1 MMAQRNLIAG
11 VILTALGIF
20 YGILTVGLPNLSL
33 PGTPGPTLFPWLI
46 TTGWV
51 VLSSALLLF
60 GMLGVRNQSKET
72 EKRSLS
78 KKPFIVLIAF
88 LAYLAVLP
96 FIGFILSSTFFF
108 AGLMWLYG
116 ERHKVKI
123 TLTSIILPSM
133 IFYIFSIGLGIFLP
147 NGPW

>member
-20 YGILTVGLPNLSL
+20 YGLLTVGLPHLSL

-72 EKRSLS
+72 EKRSVP

-88 LAYLAVLP
+88 LAYLPYFRSLVLSYQA
-96 FIGFILSSTFFF
+96 LSFLLVLCGSMENAIRSKLHLHLSFF
-108 AGLMWLYG
+108 
-116 ERHKVKI
+116 
-123 TLTSIILPSM
+123 P
-133 IFYIFSIGLGIFLP
+133 P
-147 NGPW
+147 

>member
-20 YGILTVGLPNLSL
+20 YGLLTVGLPNLSL

-72 EKRSLS
+72 EKRSVPKNL
-78 KKPFIVLIAF
+78 L
-88 LAYLAVLP
+88 
-96 FIGFILSSTFFF
+96 
-108 AGLMWLYG
+108 
-116 ERHKVKI
+116 
-123 TLTSIILPSM
+123 
-133 IFYIFSIGLGIFLP
+133 
-147 NGPW
+147 

>member
-1 MMAQRNLIAG
+1 MAQRNLIAG

-20 YGILTVGLPNLSL
+20 YGLLTVGLPNLSL

-72 EKRSLS
+72 EKRSVP

-88 LAYLAVLP
+88 LAYLVVLP
-96 FIGFILSSTFFF
+96 FIGFI
-108 AGLMWLYG
+108 
-116 ERHKVKI
+116 
-123 TLTSIILPSM
+123 
-133 IFYIFSIGLGIFLP
+133 
-147 NGPW
+147 